1 MCFKFYLGENK
12 MKSSTF
18 KKITKVL
25 SLSVLALGLTTSSVY
40 AETKKDFK
48 VAWSIY
54 VGWMPWDVMASQKI
68 MDKWAKKYDIN
79 VEIVQINDYI
89 ESINQYSSG
98 EFDGVTMANTDALGI
113 PAAGGVDSTS
123 LIIGDFSNGNDVV
136 ISKDAK
142 SIKDLKGTNVN
153 LVELSISHYLLA
165 RGLEL
170 NGMSEKDLTIVNTS
184 DADMVS
190 AYTTDDVTSVVTWK
204 PQVSEILAM
213 PKANNLFNSSNIPG
227 EIIDLMVVNTQT
239 LKDNPAFGKAMV
251 GAWYEMMSLMTK
263 DTKEAIEAKTIM
275 AKASGT
281 DLAGFEDQLKTTN
294 MFYKAEDAVK
304 FNNSDEIMKTM
315 EFVAKFSFNH
325 GLYGEGASDYGF
337 VGIEF
342 PNGKVIGDKGNIKL
356 RFDDTYMKMAA
367 DGSL

>member
-1 MCFKFYLGENK
+1 
-12 MKSSTF
+12 MKSSSFTKLF
-18 KKITKVL
+18 KVL
-25 SLSVLALGLTTSSVY
+25 TLSVLFLGLTTSSLF
-40 AETKKDFK
+40 ADTKKDFK

-54 VGWMPWDVMASQKI
+54 VGWMPWDVIESQKI
-68 MDKWAKKYDIN
+68 MDKWANKYGIN

-89 ESINQYSSG
+89 ESINQFSAG
-98 EFDGVTMANTDALGI
+98 EFDGCTMANTDALGI

-142 SIKDLKGTNVN
+142 SIKELKGTNVN

-165 RGLEL
+165 RGLEK
-170 NGMSEKDLTIVNTS
+170 NGMSEKDITVVNTS

-190 AYTTDDVTSVVTWK
+190 AYTTADVSSVVTWK

-239 LKDNPAFGKAMV
+239 LKDNPAFGKALV
-251 GAWYEMMSLMTK
+251 GAWYEMMALMNT
-263 DTKEAIEAKTIM
+263 DTKEAKDAKTIM

-294 MFYKAEDAVK
+294 MYYNPADAVK
-304 FNNSDEIMKTM
+304 FNNSEDIVKTM
-315 EFVAKFSFNH
+315 EFVAKFSFDH

-342 PNGKVIGDKGNIKL
+342 PNGKVVGDKGNIKL

-367 DGSL
+367 DGKL

>member
-1 MCFKFYLGENK
+1 

-18 KKITKVL
+18 AKAFKLLTLSVLFLGL
-25 SLSVLALGLTTSSVY
+25 SLSSAY

-54 VGWMPWDVMASQKI
+54 VGWMPWDVIESQKI
-68 MDKWAKKYDIN
+68 MDKWAKKYGIN

-89 ESINQYSSG
+89 ESINQFSSG
-98 EFDGVTMANTDALGI
+98 EFDGCVMANTDALGI
-113 PAAGGVDSTS
+113 PAAGGVDSTA

-136 ISKDAK
+136 ISKEAK
-142 SIKDLKGTNVN
+142 SLKELKGTNIN

-165 RGLEL
+165 RGLEK
-170 NGMSEKDLTIVNTS
+170 NGMTERDITVVNTS

-190 AYTTDDVTSVVTWK
+190 AYTTPQVSTVVTWK
-204 PQVSEILAM
+204 PQVSEIMAM
-213 PKANNLFNSSNIPG
+213 PKANNLFNSSDIPG

-239 LKDNPAFGKAMV
+239 LKENPALGKALV
-251 GAWYEMMSLMTK
+251 GAWYEMMETMTS
-263 DTKEAIEAKTIM
+263 DTKEAKEAKTIM

-281 DLAGFEDQLKTTN
+281 DLPGFEDQLKTTH
-294 MFYKAEDAVK
+294 MYYKPADAVK
-304 FNNSDEIMKTM
+304 FNNSDEIVKTM
-315 EFVAKFSFNH
+315 EFVAKFSFDH

-342 PNGKVIGDKGNIKL
+342 PNGKVIGNKDNIKL
-356 RFDDTYMKMAA
+356 RFDDTYMKMASE
-367 DGSL
+367 GQL

>member
-1 MCFKFYLGENK
+1 MKLSFTKIFKL
-12 MKSSTF
+12 MTLA
-18 KKITKVL
+18 VL
-25 SLSVLALGLTTSSVY
+25 FLGLTTTSLF

-54 VGWMPWDVMASQKI
+54 VGWMPWDVMESQKI
-68 MDKWAKKYDIN
+68 MDKWAKKYGIN

-89 ESINQYSSG
+89 ESINQFSAG
-98 EFDGVTMANTDALGI
+98 EFDGCTMANIDVLGI
-113 PAAGGVDSTS
+113 PSAGGVDSTS
-123 LIIGDFSNGNDVV
+123 LIIGDFSNGNDAV
-136 ISKDAK
+136 ISKTAK
-142 SIKDLKGTNVN
+142 SIKDLKGTNIN

-165 RGLEL
+165 RALEKNGL
-170 NGMSEKDLTIVNTS
+170 SEKDIKVVNTS

-190 AYTTDDVTSVVTWK
+190 AYTTADVSSVVTWK
-204 PQVSEILAM
+204 PQVSEIQKM
-213 PKANNLFNSSNIPG
+213 PNANTIFDSSKIPG

-239 LKDNPAFGKAMV
+239 LKDNPAFGKALV
-251 GAWYEMMSLMTK
+251 GAWYEMMSLMNN
-263 DTKEAIEAKTIM
+263 DSKEAIEAKTAM

-294 MFYKAEDAVK
+294 MFYKAQDAVK

-315 EFVAKFSFNH
+315 EFVAKFSFDH

-367 DGSL
+367 EGKL

>member
-1 MCFKFYLGENK
+1 
-12 MKSSTF
+12 MKHSFT
-18 KKITKVL
+18 KIFRVL
-25 SLSVLALGLTTSSVY
+25 SLSVLFVGLTTTSLF

-54 VGWMPWDVMASQKI
+54 VGWMPWDVIESQKI
-68 MDKWAKKYDIN
+68 MDKWATKYGIN

-89 ESINQYSSG
+89 ESINQYSAG

-123 LIIGDFSNGNDVV
+123 LIIGDFSNGNDAV
-136 ISKDAK
+136 ISKNAK
-142 SIKDLKGTNVN
+142 SIKDLKGAKVN

-165 RGLEL
+165 RGLEK
-170 NGMSEKDLTIVNTS
+170 NGMSEKDITVVNTS

-190 AYTTDDVTSVVTWK
+190 AYTTADVSSVVTWK
-204 PQVSEILAM
+204 PQVSEILKM
-213 PKANNLFNSSNIPG
+213 PVANNIFDSSKIPG

-239 LKDNPAFGKAMV
+239 LKDNPAFGKALV
-251 GAWYEMMSLMTK
+251 GAWYEMMSLMNS
-263 DTKEAIEAKTIM
+263 DTKESKEVKSIM

-294 MFYKAEDAVK
+294 MFYDVKDAVK
-304 FNNSDEIMKTM
+304 FNNSDDIVKTM

-342 PNGKVIGDKGNIKL
+342 PNGKTIGDKGNIKL

-367 DGSL
+367 EGKL

>member
-1 MCFKFYLGENK
+1 MCFKFYLGEIK

-18 KKITKVL
+18 TKLIKVL
-25 SLSVLALGLTTSSVY
+25 TASILFLGLTTSAY
-40 AETKKDFK
+40 AQTKKDFK

-54 VGWMPWDVMASQKI
+54 VGWMPWDVIESKKI
-68 MDKWAKKYDIN
+68 MDKWANKYGIN
-79 VEIVQINDYI
+79 IEIVQINDYI
-89 ESINQYSSG
+89 ESINQYSAG

-190 AYTTDDVTSVVTWK
+190 AYTTVDVSSVVTWK
-204 PQVSEILAM
+204 PQVSEILKM

-239 LKDNPAFGKAMV
+239 LKDNPAFGKALV
-251 GAWYEMMSLMTK
+251 GAWYEMMSLMNK
-263 DTKEAIEAKTIM
+263 NTKEANDAKSIM

-294 MFYKAEDAVK
+294 MFYNPADAVK
-304 FNNSDEIMKTM
+304 FNNSNEIIKTM

-342 PNGKVIGDKGNIKL
+342 PNGKLIGDKGNIKL

-367 DGSL
+367 EGKL

>member
-1 MCFKFYLGENK
+1 MKLSFTKIFKL
-12 MKSSTF
+12 T
-18 KKITKVL
+18 TLAVL
-25 SLSVLALGLTTSSVY
+25 FLGLTTTTLF
-40 AETKKDFK
+40 AQTKKDFK

-54 VGWMPWDVMASQKI
+54 VGWMPWDVMESQKI
-68 MDKWAKKYDIN
+68 MDKWAKKYGIN

-89 ESINQYSSG
+89 ESINQFSAG
-98 EFDGVTMANTDALGI
+98 EFDGCTMANTDVLGI
-113 PAAGGVDSTS
+113 PSAGGVDSTS
-123 LIIGDFSNGNDVV
+123 LIIGDFSNGNDAV

-142 SIKDLKGTNVN
+142 SIKDLKGTNIN

-165 RGLEL
+165 RALEKNGL
-170 NGMSEKDLTIVNTS
+170 SEKDIKVVNTS

-190 AYTTDDVTSVVTWK
+190 AYTTADVSSVVTWK
-204 PQVSEILAM
+204 PQVSEIQKM
-213 PKANNLFNSSNIPG
+213 PNANTIFDSSKIPG

-239 LKDNPAFGKAMV
+239 LKDNPEFGKALV
-251 GAWYEMMSLMTK
+251 GAWYEMMSLMNSDSK
-263 DTKEAIEAKTIM
+263 DAIEAKTAM

-294 MFYKAEDAVK
+294 MFYKAQDAVK

-315 EFVAKFSFNH
+315 EFVAKFSFDH

-367 DGSL
+367 EGKL